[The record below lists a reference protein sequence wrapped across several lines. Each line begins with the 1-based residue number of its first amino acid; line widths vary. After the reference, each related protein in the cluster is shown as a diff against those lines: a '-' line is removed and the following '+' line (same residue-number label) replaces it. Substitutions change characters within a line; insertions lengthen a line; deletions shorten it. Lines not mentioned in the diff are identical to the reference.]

1 MCDIKSTNKYMLMNI
16 VLDQPIMRILHG
28 LQVISN
34 SHHSDVFFLSFDL
47 TLDRTQFL
55 FKTICIISLMNIVE

>member
-47 TLDRTQFL
+47 TLERTQFS

>member
-34 SHHSDVFFLSFDL
+34 YHHNDVFFLSFDL
-47 TLDRTQFL
+47 TLERTQFP

>member
-1 MCDIKSTNKYMLMNI
+1 
-16 VLDQPIMRILHG
+16 MRILHG

-47 TLDRTQFL
+47 ILIRATVGVSESTKF
-55 FKTICIISLMNIVE
+55 IS